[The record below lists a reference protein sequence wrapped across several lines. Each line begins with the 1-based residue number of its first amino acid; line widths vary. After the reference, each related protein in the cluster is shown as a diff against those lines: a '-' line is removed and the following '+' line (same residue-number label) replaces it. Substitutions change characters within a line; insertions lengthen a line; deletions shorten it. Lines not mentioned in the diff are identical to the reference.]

1 MSLRKGTTHIGT
13 ILRVE
18 DVSGGIQ
25 PTGTINITSNGSHN
39 VRVYEYANVN
49 VDSEITLQEK
59 SVTPTTDEQTVVADS
74 GYDGLSYVNVGAIP
88 SQYIIPSGNIE
99 ITENGTHNVKNYI
112 NAVVNTPEPKPEQT
126 KSVTVTANGAT
137 TVTPDSGKVLTR
149 VNVNTNVPIPEG
161 YIKPS
166 GSKTITTN
174 GTHDVTNYASALV
187 SVDAPE
193 PVLQTKT
200 VTPTKSVQNVTPD
213 SDYNGLSKVTVN
225 AIPSDY
231 IIPSGNIEITENGTH
246 DVTNYASVFVDIEAA
261 EDLSTELNNQS
272 TLLSTQTTSISDII
286 TALQNKAAGGGST
299 DIEDAMVTRSLSGAY
314 VNNRVTSIGT
324 EALRA
329 TQISSL
335 HCEEVTTVGG
345 EALRDCRNLVSI
357 YLPKCKTLT
366 GYAVGICPLLE
377 RADLDSIETIQAYSF
392 YNCPKLA
399 IVVIRTTSKVCTLS
413 NVNAFTSSGIASGTG
428 YVYVPDNLVDS
439 YKAASNWSTYA
450 NQIKGLSELEV

>member
-18 DVSGGIQ
+18 DISGGIQ

-59 SVTPTTDEQTVVADS
+59 SVTPMTDEQTVVADS

-88 SQYIIPSGNIE
+88 SQYI
-99 ITENGTHNVKNYI
+99 V
-112 NAVVNTPEPKPEQT
+112 
-126 KSVTVTANGAT
+126 
-137 TVTPDSGKVLTR
+137 
-149 VNVNTNVPIPEG
+149 
-161 YIKPS
+161 PS

-174 GTHDVTNYASALV
+174 GSHDVTNYASALV

-246 DVTNYASVFVDIEAA
+246 DVTNYASAIVDIEAA
-261 EDLSTELNNQS
+261 EDLSTELNNQG
-272 TLLSTQTTSISDII
+272 TLLSTQTTSISNII

-324 EALRA
+324 EGLRA

-345 EALRDCRNLVSI
+345 EALRDCKNLVSI

-399 IVVIRTTSKVCTLS
+399 TVVIRTTSKVCTLS

-428 YVYVPDNLVDS
+428 YVYVPDDLVNS
-439 YKAASNWSTYA
+439 YKTATNWSTYA
-450 NQIKGLSELEV
+450 NQLKGLSELEV

>member
-18 DVSGGIQ
+18 DISGGIQ

-49 VDSEITLQEK
+49 VNADSEITLQEK

-74 GYDGLSYVNVGAIP
+74 GYDGLSHVNVGAIP
-88 SQYIIPSGNIE
+88 SQYIVPSGNIE

-126 KSVTVTANGAT
+126 KSVTITTNGAT

-174 GTHDVTNYASALV
+174 GSHDVTNYASA
-187 SVDAPE
+187 
-193 PVLQTKT
+193 
-200 VTPTKSVQNVTPD
+200 
-213 SDYNGLSKVTVN
+213 
-225 AIPSDY
+225 I
-231 IIPSGNIEITENGTH
+231 
-246 DVTNYASVFVDIEAA
+246 VDIEAA
-261 EDLSTELNNQS
+261 EDLSTELNNQNA
-272 TLLSTQTTSISDII
+272 LLSTQTTSISDII
-286 TALQNKAAGGGST
+286 TALQNKASGGGST

-324 EALRA
+324 EGLRA

-345 EALRDCRNLVSI
+345 EALRDCKNLVSI

-366 GYAVGICPLLE
+366 IYAVGICPLLE

-392 YNCPKLA
+392 YNCPKLTT
-399 IVVIRTTSKVCTLS
+399 VVIRTTSKVCTLS
-413 NVNAFTSSGIASGTG
+413 NVNAFTSSGVASGTG
-428 YVYVPDNLVDS
+428 YVYVPDTLVDS
-439 YKAASNWSTYA
+439 YKTATNWSTYA